1 VSEVAAVTD
10 VTQQQQQQQR
20 KMKMMI
26 LMEEKMT
33 HAQLVQVSMTG
44 RPFVSSL
51 PSSVD
56 AEMQYRCLTSY
67 RTFTGQVQTVP
78 SRAATSY
85 MHAHTR
91 LFEYS
96 SSHGRLI
103 RNKLTKKYTHTQMQ
117 KEMRTV
123 QLLVGFNTEN
133 DI

>member
-1 VSEVAAVTD
+1 MSEVAAVTD
-10 VTQQQQQQQR
+10 VTQQQQQQR

-85 MHAHTR
+85 TR
-91 LFEYS
+91 THVYLS
-96 SSHGRLI
+96 TAAMGWT
-103 RNKLTKKYTHTQMQ
+103 NTK
-117 KEMRTV
+117 
-123 QLLVGFNTEN
+123 
-133 DI
+133 